1 MENKTKSI
9 KPESQTTEF
18 KPITF
23 DTQELFN
30 QTYIN
35 DLTNLLKTN
44 LSVPTYIPKKFIDCF
59 YLYWDGSTT
68 YELYIYI
75 NNSWKKT
82 SLT

>member
-1 MENKTKSI
+1 MEI
-9 KPESQTTEF
+9 KQIKQQNDKQEISNI
-18 KPITF
+18 KF
-23 DTQELFN
+23 DTQENFN
-30 QTYIN
+30 DSYIG
-35 DLTNLLKTN
+35 DLVKILKTN
-44 LSVPTYIPKKFIDCF
+44 STVPTYTPKKFLDCF